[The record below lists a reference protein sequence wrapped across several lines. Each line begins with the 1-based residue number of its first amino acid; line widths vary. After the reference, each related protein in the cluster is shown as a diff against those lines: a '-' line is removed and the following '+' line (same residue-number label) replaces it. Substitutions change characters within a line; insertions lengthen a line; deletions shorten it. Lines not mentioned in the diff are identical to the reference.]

1 GTRYSVP
8 AHLVGTTVTVREHA
22 SDFTVWAGETLVATH
37 ARQPRHQVVMAS
49 VDTQIRPPVDT

>member
-1 GTRYSVP
+1 M
-8 AHLVGTTVTVREHA
+8 GTTVTVREHA

-49 VDTQIRPPVDT
+49 VDPQIRPPVDT